1 MIARLA
7 VLPPAWPL
15 LIGLLLCGLCA
26 NLAAIEPREF
36 AEPADQARYE
46 ALIEE
51 LRCLVCQNESLA
63 ESNADLAADLRA
75 EVAGQIL
82 AGRSNAQIIEYLTA
96 RYGDFVR
103 YRPPFKP
110 LTWALWLGP
119 LALLLAGGV
128 AIWRTART
136 AGGSEALT
144 EAEQQRLRALLGEEE
159 PPR

>member
-1 MIARLA
+1 MDRCAALRRACLLLA
-7 VLPPAWPL
+7 
-15 LIGLLLCGLCA
+15 GLLLCSACA
-26 NLAAIEPREF
+26 TLAAIEPREF
-36 AEPADQARYE
+36 AESADQARYE

-82 AGRSNAQIIEYLTA
+82 AGRSDAQIVDYLTA
-96 RYGDFVR
+96 RYGDFVL

-110 LTWALWLGP
+110 VTWALWLGP
-119 LALLLAGGV
+119 LALLLMGSFV
-128 AIWRTART
+128 VWRTART

-144 EAEQQRLRALLGEEE
+144 EAEQQRLRTLLDEEDS
-159 PPR
+159 R

>member
-1 MIARLA
+1 MIGRVATLRRACL
-7 VLPPAWPL
+7 LP
-15 LIGLLLCGLCA
+15 IGLLLCSACA
-26 NLAAIEPREF
+26 SLAAIEPREF
-36 AEPADQARYE
+36 ADPADQARYE

-82 AGRSNAQIIEYLTA
+82 AGRSDAQIIDYLTA

-110 LTWALWLGP
+110 LTWLLWLGP
-119 LALLLAGGV
+119 LALLLMGALV
-128 AIWRTART
+128 VWRTART

-159 PPR
+159 DSR